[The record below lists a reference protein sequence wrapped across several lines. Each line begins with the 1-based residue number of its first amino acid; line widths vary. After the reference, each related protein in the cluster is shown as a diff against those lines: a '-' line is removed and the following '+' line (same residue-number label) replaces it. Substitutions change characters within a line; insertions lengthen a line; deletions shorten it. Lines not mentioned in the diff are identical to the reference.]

1 MFGCIGKEREGSTW
15 RKQKQGRNSWKQ
27 NVCSQCLLLGH
38 PVGSAKA
45 IVTVMAVA
53 NRGSA
58 IVFNDTVLLI
68 LEPTPRADARLL
80 DSQHAVPWIRL
91 LNRASVML
99 LNASEVIASCPKCSP
114 IHHVEI
120 RSRDIKTI
128 VCNIIV
134 CIYICLVLHANRLD
148 VVAAWIEPKSLYI
161 QMLTADEASHNVD
174 DDDA

>member
-1 MFGCIGKEREGSTW
+1 
-15 RKQKQGRNSWKQ
+15 
-27 NVCSQCLLLGH
+27 
-38 PVGSAKA
+38 
-45 IVTVMAVA
+45 MAVA

-91 LNRASVML
+91 LNRASLMQLTVRF
-99 LNASEVIASCPKCSP
+99 EVIASCPKCSP

-134 CIYICLVLHANRLD
+134 CICMVLHANRLD